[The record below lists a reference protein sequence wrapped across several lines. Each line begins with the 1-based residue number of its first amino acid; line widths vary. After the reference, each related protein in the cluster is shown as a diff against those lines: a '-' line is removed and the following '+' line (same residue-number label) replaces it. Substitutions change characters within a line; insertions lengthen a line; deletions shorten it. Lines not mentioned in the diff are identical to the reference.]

1 MKRVTQILTFI
12 AAIALCAGCFKDEK
26 QGTRMCI
33 ALYSQNVAEDPILK
47 TTSDIDAYAFKVPK
61 GSNWEVSSWEDA
73 LARCVTNVDRPA
85 EQLTEP
91 EIIGVYD
98 PEAEFQLTF
107 ELWTHF
113 TFMVVVDKTNKIYAT
128 RFYET
133 PMNLPTMNTHLHL
146 YAWRPSGSANGWTTV
161 NPFPEEARE
170 PLVPQEPEPDPED
183 GTETDGTETD
193 GTETEPE
200 A

>member
-1 MKRVTQILTFI
+1 MAVV
-12 AAIALCAGCFKDEK
+12 AVSCFKDEK
-26 QGTRMCI
+26 YQTLMRI
-33 ALYSQNVAEDPILK
+33 AVYSQNVSTDDATKATDI
-47 TTSDIDAYAFKVPK
+47 TTYAFFTDKNDDWLVA
-61 GSNWEVSSWEDA
+61 SWEDA

-107 ELWTHF
+107 ALWTHF

-193 GTETEPE
+193 GTETEP
-200 A
+200 AA

>member
-1 MKRVTQILTFI
+1 MKRITYILALAIAI
-12 AAIALCAGCFKDEK
+12 AAFVGCFKDEK
-26 QGTRMCI
+26 QGTKLCI

-47 TTSDIDAYAFKVPK
+47 TTADIEAYAFKVTK

-73 LARCVTNVDRPA
+73 LGHCITNVDRPS

-113 TFMVVVDKTNKIYAT
+113 AFMVIVDKTNKIYAT

-146 YAWRPSGSANGWTTV
+146 YAWRPSGNANGWTTV
-161 NPFPEEARE
+161 NPFPDEARE
-170 PLVPQEPEPDPED
+170 PFVPQEPD
-183 GTETDGTETD
+183 TEE
-193 GTETEPE
+193 EPE
-200 A
+200 V

>member
-1 MKRVTQILTFI
+1 MIMKRITHILALAVAII
-12 AAIALCAGCFKDEK
+12 AFVGCFKDEK

-47 TTSDIDAYAFKVPK
+47 TTSDIEGYAFKVPK
-61 GSNWEVSSWEDA
+61 GSKWEVSSWEDA
-73 LARCVTNVDRPA
+73 LAHCITNVDRPA

-91 EIIGVYD
+91 EIMAIYD

-107 ELWTHF
+107 ELWAHY
-113 TFMVVVDKTNKIYAT
+113 TFMVIVDKTNKIYAT

-133 PMNLPTMNTHLHL
+133 PMNLPSMNTHLHI
-146 YAWRPSGSANGWTTV
+146 YAWRKTGTANGWDV
-161 NPFPEEARE
+161 INPFPDEVRE
-170 PLVPQEPEPDPED
+170 PLVPQEPEPDD
-183 GTETDGTETD
+183 GSDTES
-193 GTETEPE
+193 EPE